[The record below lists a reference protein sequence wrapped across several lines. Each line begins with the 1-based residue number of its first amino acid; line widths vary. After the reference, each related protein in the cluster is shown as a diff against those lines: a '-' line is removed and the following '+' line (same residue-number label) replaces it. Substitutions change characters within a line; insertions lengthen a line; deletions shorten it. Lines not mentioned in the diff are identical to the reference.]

1 MIVSEA
7 KIDGVIISDVEEI
20 VKKLF
25 NDKHDTIKVE
35 SNNKIYF
42 IKPYKISFVKC
53 VETSDSPLY

>member
-35 SNNKIYF
+35 ANNKIYF